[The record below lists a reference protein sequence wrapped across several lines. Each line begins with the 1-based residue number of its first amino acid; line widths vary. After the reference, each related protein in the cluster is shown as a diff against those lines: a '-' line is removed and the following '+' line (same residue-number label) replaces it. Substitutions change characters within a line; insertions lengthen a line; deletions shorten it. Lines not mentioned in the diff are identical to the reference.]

1 MRPIIR
7 NVDQVGG
14 GNLMENYSLEDI
26 KELWNDWEIQSL
38 ILVSFGLQVFLF
50 LAADVRR
57 HCVSLIPSRLL
68 WLAYMTADSV
78 AVFAL
83 GHLAVGASAPRHQL
97 LLFWAPFVLLH
108 LGGQDT
114 ITAFAIQ
121 DNELWRRHLLVL
133 VNQAAVA
140 SYVVS
145 RSSWP
150 DRRLLAATVL
160 MFLCGLFKYGER
172 TWCLFSARPEGI
184 RKHSLDSLETYAAM
198 AGEDRTIVSR
208 EAKTPEE
215 ELEKRIKKMLD
226 AHGRR
231 PPALEAETT
240 LVSDALANDLNTIA
254 GADALPDLL
263 QGLRSNPH
271 RIGAYHYVAALL
283 SNCYDSLYTKGG
295 LRGFWIEG
303 LRECLAYNGTQDKI
317 FFLLFLSA
325 LLFPS
330 LSMSATLVLFV
341 HTDKHQLYS
350 RVDVVVSYVLLV
362 GAIVLEV
369 ASLAV
374 SILSH
379 SESGADKCIHH
390 LPGRRKQWS
399 KALAQYNLMEVCN
412 IEAHARTSSVPMW
425 IRKLWV
431 KLLGDKTVTHIKITE
446 DLMMLV
452 LDKLLE
458 FGSHKKDWSFASS
471 RGQSALAEIF
481 STATATAM
489 HESIH
494 DVDFPT
500 SVLTWHIATDI
511 CYLLD
516 DQAEDD
522 DDSDPVNKGKAR
534 KLSNY
539 IMYLIFE
546 CRVMLT
552 TNSKLV
558 HKATMEDME
567 KALGDKVLPSNEA
580 IKMVHDEANK
590 GQHHPANNSASSG
603 GHQPVTQLQLLKN
616 NIEALRSRVPCAC
629 AVADELA
636 AIPGG
641 RRARWGLISAVWLE
655 MLYYI
660 APRCGG
666 DFHADHLRTG
676 GEFVTHVLVLMHQ
689 LGPFLPPPGA

>member
-1 MRPIIR
+1 M
-7 NVDQVGG
+7 
-14 GNLMENYSLEDI
+14 SLEDI

-50 LAADVRR
+50 LAADMRR
-57 HCVSLIPSRLL
+57 HCVSRIPILLL
-68 WLAYMTADSV
+68 WLAYTMADPI
-78 AVFAL
+78 AIFAL

-114 ITAFAIQ
+114 ITAFAME
-121 DNELWRRHLLVL
+121 DKELWRRHLLVL
-133 VNQAAVA
+133 VTQAAA
-140 SYVVS
+140 AGYVVS

-150 DRRLLAATVL
+150 DRRLLAATAL

-172 TWCLFSARPEGI
+172 TWSWRRSNYCECGL
-184 RKHSLDSLETYAAM
+184 
-198 AGEDRTIVSR
+198 
-208 EAKTPEE
+208 KTPED
-215 ELEKRIKKMLD
+215 ELERRIKKMLD

-231 PPALEAETT
+231 PPALEAKKT

-254 GADALPDLL
+254 GADALPELL
-263 QGLRSNPH
+263 KAFRSYSH
-271 RIGAYHYVAALL
+271 RIGAYRYVAALL
-283 SNCYDSLYTKGG
+283 SDCYDNLYTKGG
-295 LRGFWIEG
+295 LRGFWIDALKEIG
-303 LRECLAYNGTQDKI
+303 CLSCSDTQDRI

-330 LSMSATLVLFV
+330 LAMSATL
-341 HTDKHQLYS
+341 HQLYN

-362 GAIVLEV
+362 GAIVLEIV
-369 ASLAV
+369 SLTM
-374 SILSH
+374 SIISH
-379 SESGADKCIHH
+379 SESGADKCIQR

-399 KALAQYNLMEVCN
+399 QVLAQYNLMEAYN
-412 IEAHARTSSVPMW
+412 IEAQAKRSFVPIMW

-431 KLLGDKTVTHIKITE
+431 KLLGDKAVTGITE

-458 FGSHKKDWSFASS
+458 FGSLKKDWSFASS
-471 RGQSALAEIF
+471 RGQLVLTLEFF
-481 STATATAM
+481 SSSTPSPTRTTAI

-494 DVDFPT
+494 GVDFPT
-500 SVLTWHIATDI
+500 SVLTWHIATDM
-511 CYLLD
+511 CYRLD
-516 DQAEDD
+516 NQAEKHDE
-522 DDSDPVNKGKAR
+522 SDPVNKEIAV

-552 TNSKLV
+552 TNSKLM
-558 HKATMEDME
+558 HKTTMEGME
-567 KALGDKVLPSNEA
+567 KALGGKVVLPSNEA
-580 IKMVHDEANK
+580 INKMVHDEANK
-590 GQHHPANNSASSG
+590 GQHHHSANNSASSSR
-603 GHQPVTQLQLLKN
+603 HQQVTQLQLLKD
-616 NIEALRSRVPCAC
+616 NIEALNSRVPCAC

-636 AIPGG
+636 SMPCG
-641 RRARWGLISAVWLE
+641 RRW
-655 MLYYI
+655 
-660 APRCGG
+660 G
-666 DFHADHLRTG
+666 DFHAEHLSTG

>member
-1 MRPIIR
+1 MRPIR

-57 HCVSLIPSRLL
+57 HCASRIPSSLL

-83 GHLAVGASAPRHQL
+83 GHLAVAASAPRHQL

-114 ITAFAIQ
+114 ITAFAMQ
-121 DNELWRRHLLVL
+121 DNELWRRHLLEL
-133 VNQAAVA
+133 VTQAAIA
-140 SYVVS
+140 GYVVS

-150 DRRLLAATVL
+150 DWRLLAATAL

-172 TWCLFSARPEGI
+172 TWCLYSARPEGL
-184 RKHSLDSLETYAAM
+184 RKNSLDSLETYAIM
-198 AGEDRTIVSR
+198 AGESRTIVSR
-208 EAKTPEE
+208 GSANAVD

-254 GADALPDLL
+254 GADALPELL
-263 QGLRSNPH
+263 KGFRSNPH
-271 RIGAYHYVAALL
+271 SIGAYHYVAALL
-283 SNCYDSLYTKGG
+283 SDCYDRLYTKGG
-295 LRGFWIEG
+295 LRGFWIDG
-303 LRECLAYNGTQDKI
+303 LKEICLSLSCHDTQDKI
-317 FFLLFLSA
+317 YFLLFLSA

-330 LSMSATLVLFV
+330 LAMSATLVLFV
-341 HTDKHQLYS
+341 FTDKHQLYS
-350 RVDVVVSYVLLV
+350 RVDVIISYVLLV

-379 SESGADKCIHH
+379 SKSGADKCIHR

-399 KALAQYNLMEVCN
+399 QVLAQYNLMEACN
-412 IEAHARTSSVPMW
+412 IEAQAKKSSVPMW
-425 IRKLWV
+425 IRKLWGN
-431 KLLGDKTVTHIKITE
+431 LFGDKTVTHIEITE
-446 DLMMLV
+446 DLMMPV

-458 FGSHKKDWSFASS
+458 FGSDKKDWSFASY
-471 RGQSALAEIF
+471 RGQSALAEI
-481 STATATAM
+481 SSAAI

-494 DVDFPT
+494 GVDFPT
-500 SVLTWHIATDI
+500 SVLTWHIATDML
-511 CYLLD
+511 YRLD
-516 DQAEDD
+516 NQAEKHGEE
-522 DDSDPVNKGKAR
+522 SDPVNKEMEMAMM
-534 KLSNY
+534 LSNY

-552 TNSKLV
+552 TNSKLM
-558 HKATMEDME
+558 HKTTMEDME
-567 KALGDKVLPSNEA
+567 KDLPSNEA
-580 IKMVHDEANK
+580 IRIVHDEANK
-590 GQHHPANNSASSG
+590 GQHHPANNNSASSSG
-603 GHQPVTQLQLLKN
+603 PTQLQLLKN
-616 NIEALRSRVPCAC
+616 SIEALHSRVPCAR

-641 RRARWGLISAVWLE
+641 RRWGLISAVWLE

-666 DFHADHLRTG
+666 DFHADHLSIG

>member
-1 MRPIIR
+1 
-7 NVDQVGG
+7 
-14 GNLMENYSLEDI
+14 
-26 KELWNDWEIQSL
+26 
-38 ILVSFGLQVFLF
+38 
-50 LAADVRR
+50 
-57 HCVSLIPSRLL
+57 
-68 WLAYMTADSV
+68 
-78 AVFAL
+78 
-83 GHLAVGASAPRHQL
+83 
-97 LLFWAPFVLLH
+97 
-108 LGGQDT
+108 
-114 ITAFAIQ
+114 
-121 DNELWRRHLLVL
+121 
-133 VNQAAVA
+133 
-140 SYVVS
+140 
-145 RSSWP
+145 
-150 DRRLLAATVL
+150 
-160 MFLCGLFKYGER
+160 
-172 TWCLFSARPEGI
+172 
-184 RKHSLDSLETYAAM
+184 
-198 AGEDRTIVSR
+198 
-208 EAKTPEE
+208 
-215 ELEKRIKKMLD
+215 
-226 AHGRR
+226 
-231 PPALEAETT
+231 
-240 LVSDALANDLNTIA
+240 
-254 GADALPDLL
+254 
-263 QGLRSNPH
+263 
-271 RIGAYHYVAALL
+271 
-283 SNCYDSLYTKGG
+283 
-295 LRGFWIEG
+295 
-303 LRECLAYNGTQDKI
+303 
-317 FFLLFLSA
+317 
-325 LLFPS
+325 
-330 LSMSATLVLFV
+330 
-341 HTDKHQLYS
+341 
-350 RVDVVVSYVLLV
+350 
-362 GAIVLEV
+362 
-369 ASLAV
+369 
-374 SILSH
+374 
-379 SESGADKCIHH
+379 
-390 LPGRRKQWS
+390 
-399 KALAQYNLMEVCN
+399 
-412 IEAHARTSSVPMW
+412 MW